1 MPTTQEVLD
10 HRLVVSHLQPL
21 VSVKKRAVIG
31 LEALARCNQRGPN
44 IPDATAMFS
53 QAQDARLNDQLDDLC
68 LEQALQAFISVPQRP
83 QDLVL
88 FLNLDA
94 TRLVR
99 GLLSAQSVSKAV
111 ELAGL
116 NPRDVVLEFSDR
128 VAEQAPGLRA
138 LVETLQGFGFS
149 VALDDVDGSPAS
161 LQRLVQLKPDLV
173 KADTALVR
181 SLGQSPVQQ
190 EILGA
195 LCALSRRQGA
205 LIVAEGVENE
215 DDASYCLEMGADLLQ
230 GFHYGRPADSDRV
243 SLSLAQSSAQRSAER
258 LKANLTTRHRTR
270 QREDERH
277 LQLLERI
284 RTALEASD
292 GAGLGRVL
300 EGFVN
305 AVASLEC
312 LYVLDAKGKQ
322 VTPTVVWR
330 HQRENQRS
338 RLFAPAREGA
348 DHSLKDYYLGLTLQE
363 KDLYLSEPYVSLATG
378 NLCRTLTARFKPQNG
393 DGHVL
398 CMDIRSA

>member
-1 MPTTQEVLD
+1 M
-10 HRLVVSHLQPL
+10 VVSHLQPL

-31 LEALARCNQRGPN
+31 LEALARCNSRGPN
-44 IPDATAMFS
+44 VPDVNAMFN
-53 QAQDARLNDQLDDLC
+53 QAQDAHLNDQLDDLC
-68 LEQALQAFISVPQRP
+68 LEQALQAFINLPQRP

-94 TRLVR
+94 TRLMR
-99 GLLSAQSVSKAV
+99 GLLSAQSISRAV

-116 NPRDVVLEFSDR
+116 NPRDVVLEFSDHA
-128 VAEQAPGLRA
+128 AEKAPGLRA
-138 LVETLQGFGFS
+138 LSDTLQSFGFS

-161 LQRLVQLKPDLV
+161 LQRLILLKPDLV
-173 KADTALVR
+173 KADTALVHG
-181 SLGQSPVQQ
+181 LGQSPVQQ

-205 LIVAEGVENE
+205 LIVAEGVETE
-215 DDASYCLEMGADLLQ
+215 DDASLCLEMGADLLQ
-230 GFHYGRPADSDRV
+230 GFHYGRPAEADRV
-243 SLSLAQSSAQRSAER
+243 SLSLAQASAQRSAER
-258 LKANLTTRHRTR
+258 LKANLTSRSRTR

-277 LQLLERI
+277 LQLLDRI
-284 RTALEASD
+284 RAALE
-292 GAGLGRVL
+292 GAESSGLGQVL
-300 EGFVN
+300 ESFVN
-305 AVASLEC
+305 SVASLEC

-348 DHSLKDYYLGLTLQE
+348 DHSLKDYFLGLTLREQ
-363 KDLYLSEPYVSLATG
+363 DLYLSEPYVSLATG
-378 NLCRTLTARFKPQNG
+378 NLCRTLTVRFKPLHS
-393 DGHVL
+393 DIHVL